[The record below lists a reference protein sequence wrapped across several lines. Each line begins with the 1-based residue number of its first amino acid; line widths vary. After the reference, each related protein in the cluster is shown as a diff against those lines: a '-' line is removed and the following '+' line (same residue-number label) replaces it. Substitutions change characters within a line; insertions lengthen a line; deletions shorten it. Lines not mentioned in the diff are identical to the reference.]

1 MSRQALE
8 MALEALESAE
18 PKYTKQRA
26 DQKTLGGSLDY
37 WKLSQDQRL
46 KAITAIKEALAQQET
61 PYKIGQRIAKTGG
74 GISHLWSAVSQ
85 DGEIAEAERGFK
97 EALAQPEQ
105 KPCRHRIADIRN
117 EAIKSG
123 YMCMDCGA
131 LFGAYTTPPQRKP
144 LTRDDIIR
152 MAKQAGFQEPEPIT
166 SGDNFRC
173 SPDLAYL
180 VALVEAAHGIKATGV
195 EA

>member
-1 MSRQALE
+1 MKQALE

-26 DQKTLGGSLDY
+26 DKKTLGGSLDY

-46 KAITAIKEALAQQET
+46 KAITAI
-61 PYKIGQRIAKTGG
+61 
-74 GISHLWSAVSQ
+74 
-85 DGEIAEAERGFK
+85 K

-131 LFGAYTTPPQRKP
+131 LFGAYTAPPQRKP

-152 MAKQAGFQEPEPIT
+152 MAKQAGFPEPEHIT
-166 SGDNFRC
+166 SGGDFRC

-180 VALVEAAHGIKATGV
+180 VALVEAAHGIK
-195 EA
+195 E